1 MDKKVLKILEYD
13 KIIEQLE
20 QKASSQGG
28 KELCKNL
35 LPMTDLSEILLAQ
48 TETKMPFQAFK
59 YGHISFSGIKDI
71 TLSMKR
77 LEIGASLSILELL
90 HIASLLE
97 AVSKVKA
104 YSKKRRKRY

>member
-1 MDKKVLKILEYD
+1 MVLQSERKAWYHMDKKVLKILEYD

-48 TETKMPFQAFK
+48 TETK
-59 YGHISFSGIKDI
+59 
-71 TLSMKR
+71 
-77 LEIGASLSILELL
+77 IGRA
-90 HIASLLE
+90 H
-97 AVSKVKA
+97 V
-104 YSKKRRKRY
+104 